1 MKKILQ
7 KIADFIS
14 GPGKPSSGFIEYRI
28 KCGRC
33 GEIVT
38 VKVFPERDLNPTYD
52 DNGPAYILKKEVM
65 DSKCFRM
72 IYVEI
77 SYDSSRHEINR
88 EISGGTFVAF

>member
-1 MKKILQ
+1 MKKMLQ
-7 KIADFIS
+7 KIACLIAGS
-14 GPGKPSSGFIEYRI
+14 GKSSSGFIEYGI
-28 KCGRC
+28 KCGKC

-72 IYVEI
+72 ISVEI
-77 SYDSSRHEINR
+77 SYDSSRR
-88 EISGGTFVAF
+88 EISREITGGSFV